1 MRKRR
6 TQSGLQAAPLA
17 AEGASRA
24 RRAPPTPLAA
34 VRPMPAAAA
43 RVRRPSR
50 LFRTPCGPHS
60 GYYSGRR
67 GHATTAPRR
76 HSELPNR
83 GKRIQMS
90 RGRSKLKARAAGR
103 QHASQINSGQ
113 LNSGQLNARD
123 HTCKRS
129 ACGSCEA
136 ASRGGGASRRLR
148 RACSTHASGT
158 ADGDTAAPVTCASAR
173 QPLRPARATPRPW
186 RPIGTAC

>member
-60 GYYSGRR
+60 GCYGGRR
-67 GHATTAPRR
+67 GHATAAPRR

-90 RGRSKLKARAAGR
+90 RGRSKLEARAAGR
-103 QHASQINSGQ
+103 QHESQINSGQ

-136 ASRGGGASRRLR
+136 ASWRRRQPPVAPCVL
-148 RACSTHASGT
+148 HARPGT
-158 ADGDTAAPVTCASAR
+158 ADGGT
-173 QPLRPARATPRPW
+173 ARAGHLRERCGRCGPLGPPRGPGG
-186 RPIGTAC
+186 R